1 MSDIR
6 EPYLLTPGPLT
17 TSERVKRAML
27 RDWGSR
33 DEEFLRLS
41 QKVRSDLLKIAGA
54 GEDYAAVPLQG
65 SGTYAVE
72 AMVASFVSG
81 ESGALVLVNGAYG
94 RRIVE
99 IARRLGK
106 RVAVYEVADDSL
118 HDLAEVER
126 RLAADPELQT
136 VIAVHCETT
145 SGLLN
150 PLEGIA
156 AAAKRQGRALLVDAM
171 SSFGAIPLD
180 VEALDIA
187 ALAASSNKCLQGV
200 PGLAFVL
207 ARREA
212 LEASQGRSP
221 SLVLDLYSQY
231 RQLEVDGQYRFT
243 PPTHVIAALAEALD
257 ELADEGGPSV
267 RYARYKK
274 NCELLIEGMRELGF
288 KTALADSLQAPIIA
302 SFREPEDDW
311 FSFEIFYNALK
322 QRGFAIYAGKMK
334 SACTFRIGTIG
345 AIDSQTISRFLEN
358 VPPVIVEMRAGLLY
372 QAQQPSSN

>member
-6 EPYLLTPGPLT
+6 EPFLLTPGPLT
-17 TSERVKRAML
+17 TSARVKRAML

-33 DEEFLRLS
+33 DEEFLHLS
-41 QKVRSDLLKIAGA
+41 QKVRSGILKIAGA
-54 GEDYAAVPLQG
+54 GERFAAVPLQG

-72 AMVASFVSG
+72 AMIASFIADDA
-81 ESGALVLVNGAYG
+81 GALVLVNGAYG

-99 IARRLGK
+99 IAERLGK
-106 RVAVYEVADDSL
+106 RISAYEVADDSL
-118 HDLAEVER
+118 HDLQEVER
-126 RLAADPELQT
+126 RLASDPDLRT
-136 VIAVHCETT
+136 AIVVHCETT

-150 PLEGIA
+150 PLEEIA
-156 AAAKRQGRALLVDAM
+156 ATVKRHGRGLLVDAM
-171 SSFGAIPLD
+171 SSFGALPLD
-180 VEALDIA
+180 VEALDIT

-200 PGLAFVL
+200 PGLSFVL
-207 ARREA
+207 ARREE
-212 LEASQGRSP
+212 LEAAAGRGS
-221 SLVLDLYSQY
+221 SLVLDLCAQY

-257 ELADEGGPSV
+257 ELTEEGGPPA

-302 SFREPEDDW
+302 SFREPEEDW

-334 SACTFRIGTIG
+334 SASTFRIGTIG
-345 AIDSQTISRFLEN
+345 AIDPQTITQFLQI
-358 VPPVIVEMRAGLLY
+358 VPLVIVEMKAGLLH
-372 QAQQPSSN
+372 QSQQMPSN